1 MYGTEPV
8 MNDEPVRETGSTIQV
23 MTKAAK
29 DGAADAKEAAVK
41 LWSNTSLFFSRFV
54 YTTSYT
60 ISYGVVFPTVLI
72 ARSIPKNNI
81 LVKGLIEGA
90 EAASAKVDEI
100 RAGSPST
107 ATVPALA

>member
-8 MNDEPVRETGSTIQV
+8 MNDEPVREAGNTIQIV
-23 MTKAAK
+23 TKAAK

-41 LWSNTSLFFSRFV
+41 LWSNAGLFLCRFV

-72 ARSIPKNNI
+72 ARSIPKNNVV
-81 LVKGLIEGA
+81 VKGLIEGA

-100 RAGSPST
+100 RSGSPASSVMPAT
-107 ATVPALA
+107 A